1 MLQQI
6 NRKII
11 IYLFIFL
18 LLGTYSNKEFLDFNF
33 SKIIN
38 FKIDGLN
45 KSDTEQINKQLGVL
59 QDENLF
65 FLEKNKILQII
76 DSQKIV
82 EKFFIFK
89 NYPSTLNIKIKKTKF
104 LAITKKNNISF
115 YLASNGNLIQ
125 AKDDIINLPFISGNI
140 DINEFLKLKEII
152 DESNFDYKN
161 IKHLYYFKS
170 KRWDI
175 ETKDNLIIKLPVK
188 KLKASFE
195 ILSKISESS
204 EFKEMKIIDLRQNNL
219 VILNG

>member
-33 SKIIN
+33 SKITN

-45 KSDTEQINKQLGVL
+45 KSETEKINRQLGIL
-59 QDENLF
+59 QNENLF

-104 LAITKKNNISF
+104 LAITKK
-115 YLASNGNLIQ
+115 
-125 AKDDIINLPFISGNI
+125 IILVFI
-140 DINEFLKLKEII
+140 
-152 DESNFDYKN
+152 
-161 IKHLYYFKS
+161 
-170 KRWDI
+170 
-175 ETKDNLIIKLPVK
+175 
-188 KLKASFE
+188 
-195 ILSKISESS
+195 
-204 EFKEMKIIDLRQNNL
+204 
-219 VILNG
+219 

>member
-1 MLQQI
+1 MHQQI
-6 NRKII
+6 NRKVI
-11 IYLFIFL
+11 IYLFIFF
-18 LLGTYSNKEFLDFNF
+18 LLGTYSNKEFLDVKL

-38 FKIDGLN
+38 FKINGLN
-45 KSDTEQINKQLGVL
+45 ESETKQINQQLAVL
-59 QDENLF
+59 QNENLF
-65 FLEKNKILQII
+65 FLEKYKILQII

-82 EKFFIFK
+82 EKLFIFK
-89 NYPSTLNIKIKKTKF
+89 NYPSTLNIEIKKTEF
-104 LAITKKNNISF
+104 LAITKKNNLSF

-125 AKDDIINLPFISGNI
+125 AKDEIINLPFISGNI
-140 DINEFLKLKEII
+140 DIKGFLKLKEII

-188 KLKASFE
+188 NLKVSFE
-195 ILSKISESS
+195 ILSRLSESS
-204 EFKEMKIIDLRQNNL
+204 EFKNMKIIDLRQNNL

>member
-1 MLQQI
+1 MHQQI

-11 IYLFIFL
+11 IYLFIFF
-18 LLGTYSNKEFLDFNF
+18 LLGTYSNKEFLDVNF
-33 SKIIN
+33 LKIIN

-45 KSDTEQINKQLGVL
+45 ESETKQINQQLEVL
-59 QDENLF
+59 QNENLF
-65 FLEKNKILQII
+65 FLEKYKILQII

-82 EKFFIFK
+82 EKLFIFK
-89 NYPSTLNIKIKKTKF
+89 NYPSTLNIKIKKTEF
-104 LAITKKNNISF
+104 LAITKKNNLSF

-125 AKDDIINLPFISGNI
+125 AKDEIINLPFISGNI
-140 DINEFLKLKEII
+140 DIKGFLKLKEII

-188 KLKASFE
+188 NLKVSFE
-195 ILSKISESS
+195 ILSRLSENS
-204 EFKEMKIIDLRQNNL
+204 EFKDMKIIDLRQNNL